1 MKKSTFLFL
10 LANFLL
16 ISSASFGQ
24 SFFTDTSIESI
35 LLGDYDPSEYYDDL
49 TTSSKAMVKSRI
61 MNEISPENLKS
72 YLFEMNQFKTR
83 NTGSD
88 TLGSDG
94 IGAARDYAMAKFQSF
109 SENSASPLIPSFF
122 EFNRFVCGVSKHKN
136 ICAIQPGTDVEDPSI
151 IIIEA
156 HYDSRCATVCDI
168 ECEAHGMEDNA
179 SGSALVL
186 ELARVMSQNRY
197 PHTVIYMLTVGEE
210 QGLVGADALA
220 KYCVLKGINV
230 KAVFNNDIVGGII
243 CGETSSGP
251 SCPGEGDVDSTQ
263 VRLFSH
269 GQISRQIPRWIKE
282 QYKEELENEV
292 SVPMLLTIMSIED
305 RFGRGGDHIPFREQ
319 GFRAMRFTSANEHG
333 DANTSDPDYHDRQHT
348 SDDILG
354 VDTDNDGILDSFYV
368 DFNYLARNAVIN
380 GLSASFAAIG
390 PKEIGYEGYVDGD
403 SILIEILDDNDYLNY
418 KIYSR
423 SLMQDFD
430 TSYVVVG
437 GKSKHI
443 VKNPGPIFA
452 QFISVAS
459 VDSDGIESLLS
470 PEDYVSEVLSDGVS
484 TTIAV
489 PDKKIATLF
498 QNRPNPFDEATSI
511 GYIIH
516 KNISNAKVEIVI
528 RDTHGQQVKRI
539 QATSKEGVNEVIY
552 YHGYNKEGTFIYTLE
567 IDGRPIE
574 SKMMIFAY

>member
-10 LANFLL
+10 LANIIFL
-16 ISSASFGQ
+16 SSSTSQ
-24 SFFTDTSIESI
+24 SFFTDSSIESI
-35 LLGDYDPSEYYDDL
+35 LLGDYEPSDYYDDL
-49 TTSSKAMVKSRI
+49 TTTSKAMVKSRI
-61 MNEISPENLKS
+61 MNDISPENLKS
-72 YLFEMNQFKTR
+72 YLFEMNQFNTR

-88 TLGSDG
+88 TLGIDG
-94 IGAARDYAMAKFQSF
+94 IGAARDYALAKFQTF
-109 SENSASPLIPSFF
+109 SESSTSPLIPSFF
-122 EFNRFVCGVSKHKN
+122 EFNRIICGVSRHKN
-136 ICAIQPGTDVEDPSI
+136 ICAIQPGTDIEDPSI

-168 ECEAHGMEDNA
+168 DCEAHGMEDNA

-186 ELARVMSQNRY
+186 ELARVMSQNKF
-197 PHTVIYMLTVGEE
+197 PQTVIYMLTVGEE

-220 KYCVLKGINV
+220 KYCVQKGIKV

-269 GQISRQIPRWIKE
+269 GQISRQIPRWVKE
-282 QYKEELENEV
+282 QYKEELQNDV
-292 SVPMLLTIMSIED
+292 AVPMLLTIMSIED

-390 PKEIGYEGYVDGD
+390 PKEISYEGFIDGD
-403 SILIEILDDNDYLNY
+403 EILIEILDDNDYLNY

-423 SLMQDFD
+423 STMQDFD
-430 TSYVVVG
+430 TSYVLVG
-437 GKSKHI
+437 SKSRHI
-443 VKNPGPIFA
+443 VKNPGPVFA

-459 VDSDGIESLLS
+459 VDEDGIESLLS
-470 PEDYVSEVLSDGVS
+470 PENWVSTVLSDGIP
-484 TTIAV
+484 TAI
-489 PDKKIATLF
+489 PIPEKKIATLF

-516 KNISNAKVEIVI
+516 RTLTSAKVEVVI
-528 RDTHGQQVKRI
+528 RDTQGHLVKRI
-539 QATSKEGVNEVIY
+539 PASAQEGQNEVIY

-567 IDGRPIE
+567 INGHPIE
-574 SKMMIFAY
+574 SKMMVFAY

>member
-1 MKKSTFLFL
+1 MKTPALLCILVQFIFLSHCF
-10 LANFLL
+10 
-16 ISSASFGQ
+16 SQ
-24 SFFTDTSIESI
+24 DHFTNPEVESI
-35 LLGDYDPSEYYDDL
+35 LLGEYNPSDYYQDL
-49 TTSSKAMVKSRI
+49 NPTSKGLIKSRV
-61 MNEISPENLKS
+61 MNDVNPENLLS
-72 YLFEMNQFKTR
+72 YLKEMNVFQTR

-88 TLGSDG
+88 TLGDLG
-94 IGAARDYAMAKFQSF
+94 IGAARDYALSKFQSF
-109 SENSASPLIPSFF
+109 ADDSASPLLPSFF
-122 EFNRFVCGVSKHKN
+122 QFNEIICGVARHKN
-136 ICAIQPGTDVEDPSI
+136 ICAIQPGTDTSDPSI

-156 HYDSRCATVCDI
+156 HYDSRCASVCDI

-186 ELARVMSQNRY
+186 ELARVMSQNQY
-197 PHTVIYMLTVGEE
+197 EHTILYMLTVGEE

-220 KYCVLKGINV
+220 KYCVQKGIQV

-243 CGETSSGP
+243 CGETSSSP

-269 GQISRQIPRWIKE
+269 GQISRQLSRWIKE

-305 RFGRGGDHIPFREQ
+305 RLGRGGDHIPFRER
-319 GFRAMRFTSANEHG
+319 GFTSMRFTSANEHG
-333 DANTSDPDYHDRQHT
+333 DANASDPDYHDRQHT

-354 VDTDNDGILDSFYV
+354 VDTDSDGELDSFYV

-380 GLSASFAAIG
+380 GISSSFAANG
-390 PKEIGYEGYVDGD
+390 PEPVSFEGFIDGD
-403 SILIEILDDNDYLNY
+403 SILIHIIDDNDYLNY

-423 SLMQDFD
+423 STMQDFD
-430 TSYVVVG
+430 VSYELVG
-437 GKSKHI
+437 GKSRYI
-443 VKNPGPIFA
+443 AKNPGSNFA

-459 VDSDGIESLLS
+459 VDDQGVESLLS
-470 PEDYVSEVLSDGVS
+470 AENYVNTVLSNGNPIVLP
-484 TTIAV
+484 V
-489 PDKKIATLF
+489 PDQKIATLF

-516 KNISNAKVEIVI
+516 KDLDVQSIEIVI
-528 RDTHGQQVKRI
+528 RDTNGNLVKRI
-539 QATSKEGVNEVIY
+539 PANSTEGLNEVVY
-552 YHGYNKEGTFIYTLE
+552 YHGYNKEGVFIYTLE

-574 SKMMIFAY
+574 SKTMVFAY